1 MTVTG
6 GKWTTYRAMAQDVLA
21 RCADA
26 GLVSQGKSRTAG
38 LKLVGA
44 LPDGAQAVPLNE
56 APGPHLYGGEA
67 DALAQLPGHERWM
80 TDGLSEAMVRFA
92 ARHEYARS
100 VEDVLA
106 RRSRLLF
113 LDAAAAAAVAPAV
126 ANVLQEET
134 GRDAGL
140 ESFLALAVQYGS
152 LGGAKRA

>member
-1 MTVTG
+1 M
-6 GKWTTYRAMAQDVLA
+6 
-21 RCADA
+21 
-26 GLVSQGKSRTAG
+26 
-38 LKLVGA
+38 
-44 LPDGAQAVPLNE
+44 
-56 APGPHLYGGEA
+56 YGGEA
-67 DALAQLPGHERWM
+67 DALAQLPGHERWVA
-80 TDGLSEAMVRFA
+80 DGLSEAMVRFA

-140 ESFLALAVQYGS
+140 ESFLTLAVQYSS
-152 LGGAKRA
+152 LGSTKRA